1 VLESTNLA
9 ASNIGFGFFIKKAVF
24 RLETNVSAALVGVGY
39 IVGWKIAA
47 VFLLGGVCNWMI
59 AIPVGTGS
67 GMITAG
73 QDDPNGSGHAAYEA
87 YEADTRYL
95 GTG

>member
-59 AIPVGTGS
+59 AIRVWTCS
-67 GMITAG
+67 
-73 QDDPNGSGHAAYEA
+73 
-87 YEADTRYL
+87 L
-95 GTG
+95 

>member
-1 VLESTNLA
+1 MLEATNLA

-47 VFLLGGVCNWMI
+47 VFLLGGVCNWLI
-59 AIPVGTGS
+59 AIPIGTGS

-87 YEADTRYL
+87 YEADTR
-95 GTG
+95 